1 MEDLNK
7 EDKIIIPTNEYQTP
21 ITQSL
26 LETLPEEERE
36 RFLNDVTSIPFI
48 KNLISPNRPRAKDLP
63 RDAEG
68 RIIVDL
74 ENPHILEDMDYF
86 RPAALFF
93 EKYGCYT
100 LYKPNSNPN
109 SEYRKF
115 WKEELR
121 RCWEGYVRPSD
132 GEWVTGYMYWFL
144 NYSIMKMNIITKGK
158 KKALRVDDKFPLI
171 FEGIYWRTHYL
182 QQAREAGQHAIELA
196 KRGAGKA
203 HPYDEY
209 IYTPQGKKQWKDIK
223 VGDFIYGDDGKITKV
238 IQIPFDD
245 YAPIYEIEL
254 SNGYKVK
261 CSEGHLWRVFSHCR
275 GEIIASTKE
284 LLSLYKRPRK
294 VTSHNPKGIELD
306 CTIPISMGA
315 EFPYKQTKVDPY
327 TFGLLLGDGCFM
339 TDSCYF
345 TQIEEDLVLEK
356 EYIPYNIIK
365 WKDKYAYRI
374 AIPNWSTIL
383 KEYKLKNKKS
393 EFKFIPEEFKYNS
406 KAVRIALL
414 KGLLDSDGTV
424 SKGRIELVLS
434 SKKMIEDVQWICSS
448 LGIATSKIRIKKSW
462 YYNDNREKIHC
473 LDAYRLSIYS
483 NIQLFNLPRKIKLWE
498 NRSKTN
504 YAQSK
509 YKGHKIVNIK
519 YVGNQ
524 MAKCVTVD
532 NDSHCYL
539 INNFIVT
546 HNSFFLASIMSHNLI
561 IGEDKEQSTGRTT
574 ILCAYQKE
582 YLKEDKDGTLSKFTP
597 DIAWSFEHTPFP
609 HLLSKSSST
618 EMSWIMGYKDENNI
632 SRGSRNTVMG
642 VSAKD
647 DSDKLRGKRGWILF
661 EEMGTFS
668 GLLELYNSTR
678 RSVEEGDYT
687 FALLYLVGTANN
699 NESDFSSAKALLYHP
714 KGYNIKEIK
723 NVFDRPKQGKST
735 FGFFFPAYI
744 NRAGYY
750 NKDGVSDVVGALVAI
765 YKARHTA
772 RSTDDPKTI
781 LRVIA
786 EDPITPAE
794 AIIQVKNAYFPVQ
807 ALTER
812 KIQIDDNP
820 NFYDDTYI
828 GTLILN
834 SKGEVEFKP
843 TNDTPIREYPVKND
857 TVGALEIFNMPE
869 KDSNNKVFENR
880 YILGHD
886 PVDNDQADSSSLTST
901 FVFDLWKDCI
911 VAEYTGRHSFAE
923 ENYEMLRLLC
933 IFYNGRCLYESNKKG
948 CYAYFYKK
956 HSLQYLAETP
966 EYLRDKQLIKY
977 SSFGSNA
984 YGVNA
989 SSAINSYADSL
1000 LKDWFLKPI
1009 METIKDENGE
1019 LKEVFTSNLFTIKNR
1034 ALLEEAIAYNPEINV
1049 DRIRAMG
1056 MVMLYREEF
1065 LIKYGNNLNQEARE
1079 EADKNDLCNDSF
1091 FVDNFDNRHSIWE

>member
-7 EDKIIIPTNEYQTP
+7 EDKIIIPTNEYQTS

-93 EKYGCYT
+93 EKYDCYT

-158 KKALRVDDKFPLI
+158 KKALRVDDKFPLT

-182 QQAREAGQHAIELA
+182 QQAREAGEHAIELA
-196 KRGAGKA
+196 KRGAGK
-203 HPYDEY
+203 
-209 IYTPQGKKQWKDIK
+209 
-223 VGDFIYGDDGKITKV
+223 
-238 IQIPFDD
+238 
-245 YAPIYEIEL
+245 
-254 SNGYKVK
+254 
-261 CSEGHLWRVFSHCR
+261 
-275 GEIIASTKE
+275 
-284 LLSLYKRPRK
+284 
-294 VTSHNPKGIELD
+294 
-306 CTIPISMGA
+306 
-315 EFPYKQTKVDPY
+315 
-327 TFGLLLGDGCFM
+327 
-339 TDSCYF
+339 
-345 TQIEEDLVLEK
+345 
-356 EYIPYNIIK
+356 
-365 WKDKYAYRI
+365 
-374 AIPNWSTIL
+374 
-383 KEYKLKNKKS
+383 
-393 EFKFIPEEFKYNS
+393 
-406 KAVRIALL
+406 
-414 KGLLDSDGTV
+414 
-424 SKGRIELVLS
+424 
-434 SKKMIEDVQWICSS
+434 
-448 LGIATSKIRIKKSW
+448 
-462 YYNDNREKIHC
+462 
-473 LDAYRLSIYS
+473 
-483 NIQLFNLPRKIKLWE
+483 
-498 NRSKTN
+498 
-504 YAQSK
+504 
-509 YKGHKIVNIK
+509 
-519 YVGNQ
+519 
-524 MAKCVTVD
+524 
-532 NDSHCYL
+532 
-539 INNFIVT
+539 
-546 HNSFFLASIMSHNLI
+546 SFFLASIMSHNLI

-609 HLLSKSSST
+609 HLLSKSSAT

-843 TNDTPIREYPVKND
+843 TNDIPIREYPVKND

-989 SSAINSYADSL
+989 SGAINSYADSL

-1019 LKEVFTSNLFTIKNR
+1019 LKEIFTSNLFTIKNR